1 MSYPDLFSEILVG
14 RKTLRNRITFPA
26 TVGNYAQQHAVTA
39 QMIDYYEARAQGG
52 AAMIVTEGLI
62 VHESSMPPPTIVTL
76 YDRQHLDGLQRLA
89 AAPA

>member
-39 QMIDYYEARAQGG
+39 QMIGYYEAR

-62 VHESSMPPPTIVTL
+62 VDASSMPPPTIVTL
-76 YDRQHLDGLQRLA
+76 
-89 AAPA
+89 